1 MAFETLE
8 LNDNE
13 RSRLPGS
20 FIEIS
25 EGYVHYELTGSENG
39 DLVVLIHGFSS
50 PYLVWDY
57 IFEELGQSEFQ
68 VLRYDLFG
76 RGFSDRPIANYN
88 FAFFVQQLHELLQKL
103 NLSNKK
109 FNLVGLS
116 MGGGITMTF
125 ADQYPDLIKK
135 ITLFDPIGFSSGIN
149 IQYLALKI
157 PFLNRLFLKF
167 LINHQM
173 LINSQKPDFYMYKEV
188 DQYLE
193 QFKAQLKY
201 KGYLKAIHSTILN
214 SPFNS
219 LKNVYQ
225 RVGKLNIPIQL
236 FWGEKD
242 KTIPFKTNEK
252 VRAAIPHI
260 IFHPI
265 PNCGHM
271 PQYTHPQAVI
281 PLLLEFLR
289 SNL

>member
-1 MAFETLE
+1 MFETLE
-8 LNDNE
+8 LNNDE
-13 RSRLPGS
+13 RSHLPGS

-25 EGYVHYELTGSENG
+25 KGYVHYELTGSENG

-57 IFEELGQSEFQ
+57 IIEELARSGFQ

-76 RGFSDRPIANYN
+76 RGFSDRPITKYN
-88 FAFFVQQLHELLQKL
+88 FAFFVQQLYELLQKL
-103 NLSNKK
+103 NLTHKK
-109 FNLVGLS
+109 INLVGLS

-125 ADQYPDLIKK
+125 ADHYPDLVKK

-149 IQYLALKI
+149 VLYTVMKI
-157 PFLNRLFLKF
+157 PILNRFILKF
-167 LINHQM
+167 IITHQM
-173 LINSQKPDFYMYKEV
+173 LISRQKPDFYRYKNV
-188 DQYLE
+188 DQYLD
-193 QFKAQLKY
+193 QFQVQLKY
-201 KGYLKAIHSTILN
+201 KGYLQAIHSTILH
-214 SPFNS
+214 SPFNN

-242 KTIPFKTNEK
+242 RTIPFKTNEK
-252 VRAAIPHI
+252 VRAAIPNI

-265 PNCGHM
+265 PDCGHM
-271 PQYTHPQAVI
+271 PQYTHPQVVI
-281 PLLLEFLR
+281 PLLLEFLS